1 MAGSREAGRSAS
13 LPFRVRSTDS
23 DERVCGVLLAAGD
36 MWFRSIRSSSKRPPP
51 TANWTAWLLP
61 GYRAIVVLIPLLHAP
76 AAAAHVLSLTPTSA
90 DTSSHVFCVCRLA
103 WRAQQTTQTERQ
115 ARGQEGVCAPEEE
128 WELRRRECDQDFV
141 GYVPSHSHHR
151 AMRSMHEFE
160 NDEMITT
167 VDGLERVCASLGQSP
182 GKSAQRTSLLWGRR
196 RSSMQTSGAL
206 SEAAAMQPCER
217 ERIVFVCI
225 EDTRLGVQ
233 LAAQIGPTLQA
244 LSNLEVVILKGVGL
258 SSLEKMQ
265 GTTRLL
271 YLDLS
276 GNSLFEVDDV
286 QRFLRA
292 CESLV
297 WADFD
302 GNPCM
307 KDSEAEPKMLA
318 ASSWALRH
326 LNQQPIEI
334 RRKVAA
340 IMKHG
345 DAAARCTL
353 CDQVWDAQVCST
365 HVVSS
370 KRVADTV
377 RLELPVAGLFVFHVG
392 LFSSLT
398 LLDLSVCTASTLTGN
413 YDALWLIACCKLLP

>member
-1 MAGSREAGRSAS
+1 VPTTA
-13 LPFRVRSTDS
+13 TDG
-23 DERVCGVLLAAGD
+23 DERFCGVLLAAGV

-51 TANWTAWLLP
+51 TANWTAWLPP
-61 GYRAIVVLIPLLHAP
+61 GYRAIVVLILPLQAP
-76 AAAAHVLSLTPTSA
+76 AATAHVLWLAPTSA
-90 DTSSHVFCVCRLA
+90 DTSSCVFCVCRLP
-103 WRAQQTTQTERQ
+103 WRAQQTTQAERQ
-115 ARGQEGVCAPEEE
+115 ARGQLGVCAPEEE

-160 NDEMITT
+160 DDEIITS
-167 VDGLERVCASLGQSP
+167 VDGLERVCASLAQSH

-196 RSSMQTSGAL
+196 RSSMRASGAS

-225 EDTRLGVQ
+225 EDARLGVQ
-233 LAAQIGPTLQA
+233 LAAQIGPTLKA
-244 LSNLEVVILKGVGL
+244 LTNLEVVILKGVGL
-258 SSLEKMQ
+258 SSIEKVQ

-276 GNSLFEVDDV
+276 GNSLFEVDEV
-286 QRFLRA
+286 ERFLRE

-302 GNPCM
+302 GNPCL
-307 KDSEAEPKMLA
+307 KDPEAEPKMLA
-318 ASSWALRH
+318 ASSWTLRH

-365 HVVSS
+365 HAVSS
-370 KRVADTV
+370 KRVVDPV
-377 RLELPVAGLFVFHVG
+377 RLERLELPGAGLSVFHVG

-398 LLDLSVCTASTLTGN
+398 LLDLSVCTTSTLTGK
-413 YDALWLIACCKLLP
+413 YHALCLIACSKLLP